1 MSAFKA
7 ALRVT
12 PVSVAFA
19 VANDF
24 YYYNSGL
31 FTGEGDSGCADAI
44 NHGMTA
50 VGLGVTDAGEEYTI
64 IRNSWGT
71 NWGDAGYFKAK
82 LDAVNDTDGGVC
94 QLYKWTNYPLV

>member
-7 ALRVT
+7 ALRET
-12 PVSVAFA
+12 PISVAFA

-24 YYYNSGL
+24 YYYSSGL
-31 FTGEGDSGCADAI
+31 FTGEGATGCAETI